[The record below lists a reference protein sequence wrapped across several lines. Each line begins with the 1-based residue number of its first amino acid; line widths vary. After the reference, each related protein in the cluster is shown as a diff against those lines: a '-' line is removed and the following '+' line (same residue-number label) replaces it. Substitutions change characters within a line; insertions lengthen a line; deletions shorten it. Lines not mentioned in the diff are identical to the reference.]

1 MMAISTISKFAAIV
15 SFAALG
21 ITSTL
26 SATAADVFKWV
37 DENGLTH
44 YSDTPPDDQKAET
57 MPPGLSKLTVVP
69 AAKFVRPQSISPS
82 SSIPQRST
90 ETRQI
95 DTHAAHRPIAVS
107 EEVRLEAWR
116 AQCVAERWVDCDDRR
131 ALYARY
137 GTMADWGY
145 APRGGQFVQSP
156 RTGPI
161 HR

>member
-1 MMAISTISKFAAIV
+1 MMAISKFAAIV
-15 SFAALG
+15 SLAALG
-21 ITSTL
+21 ITSSL

-44 YSDTPPDDQKAET
+44 YSDTAPEDQKADK

-69 AAKFVRPQSISPS
+69 AVKFVRPQSPSPS
-82 SSIPQRST
+82 ISQPQRGT
-90 ETRQI
+90 EYRQI

-107 EEVRLEAWR
+107 EEVRLEEWR

-137 GTMADWGY
+137 GTMADWGNE
-145 APRGGQFVQSP
+145 PRSGQFVHSP